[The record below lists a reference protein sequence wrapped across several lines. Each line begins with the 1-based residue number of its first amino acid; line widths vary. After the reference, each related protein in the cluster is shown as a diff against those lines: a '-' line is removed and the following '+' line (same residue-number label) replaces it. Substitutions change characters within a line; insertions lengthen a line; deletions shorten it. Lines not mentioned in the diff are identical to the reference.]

1 LVEIVYILLIAL
13 GSTGV
18 GLALLR
24 KFGPIFSSRAEE
36 LVFSVGIGLGCLAL
50 STMLLGLIG
59 ILYAPVFYLLLLV
72 GLLLGRKELLGI
84 SGRLQGRLINGS
96 PDWTSYSFGIAILIG
111 LALALNLLRAL
122 MPPHG
127 AVDPLA
133 YHLAL
138 PSIYLSKHYLSFE
151 RTITG
156 TLYPDNIGML
166 YTAAM
171 GLRSAALA
179 QVVHWFMGAMTVV
192 AIWCFCRDYFNSQVG
207 IFAAAIYAF
216 TPVFVFFS
224 PLAYVDV
231 GVAFF
236 QFLSLWALFKWMRE
250 GEERTLLLVGVLTGF
265 AMGAKHTALFLGVA
279 SALMIL
285 VRLVMGKRT
294 LPQII
299 RSLLLFGGVALL
311 LALPWYVRAYYYSG
325 NPVWPIAND
334 FFGGLPYGSSF
345 SLGKLSGSGAS
356 GYEWD
361 RLLHLL
367 YVTSTSLW
375 EWAWNGQLGWQ
386 RATGILYLALT
397 PVAFLYWQVTRVRWL
412 ILCSGIY
419 YLLIVLYVDGNPRY
433 NLAFFALM
441 SILAGWGAQR
451 FSGHRFRALQVIFK
465 ATFVVALLSSLA
477 QSYALAYPAIHRL
490 LARQN
495 PEQYLLANEGNYK
508 AFTYV
513 NQHLSSSA
521 KVLLQGIVKGYYCER
536 EYMWDHP
543 YQALLQYDDYETPEQ
558 LHAQL
563 KKLGITHI
571 VRMIQVPAS
580 RIALGYPQYFAD
592 PLQEAYRKRYLK
604 LLYRDSGYVVFE
616 VTNPG

>member
-1 LVEIVYILLIAL
+1 LVEILYILLIAL

-18 GLALLR
+18 GLALVR

-84 SGRLQGRLINGS
+84 SGRLQGRLINSS

-111 LALALNLLRAL
+111 VALALNLLRAL

-179 QVVHWFMGAMTVV
+179 QVVHWFLGAMTVV

-207 IFAAAIYAF
+207 VFAAAIYAF

-265 AMGAKHTALFLGVA
+265 AMGAKHTAIFLGVA
-279 SALMIL
+279 SALMIFI
-285 VRLVMGKRT
+285 RLLMWKRT
-294 LPQII
+294 LPQIAQ
-299 RSLLLFGGVALL
+299 SLLIFGGVAIV
-311 LALPWYVRAYYYSG
+311 LAMPWYLRAYYFAG

-345 SLGKLSGSGAS
+345 SVGNLSRAGDSGV
-356 GYEWD
+356 EWE
-361 RLLHLL
+361 RIRHLVH
-367 YVTSTSLW
+367 VTGISLW

-386 RATGILYLALT
+386 RATGVLYLALT
-397 PVAFLYWQVTRVRWL
+397 PVAILYWQQARVRWL
-412 ILCSGIY
+412 IICSVVY
-419 YLLIVLYVDGNPRY
+419 YFLVVLFVDGNPRY
-433 NLAFFALM
+433 NLAFFALL
-441 SILAGWGAQR
+441 SILAGWVSQR
-451 FSGHRFRALQVIFK
+451 FSVHRFRIFQILFK
-465 ATFVVALLSSLA
+465 ASFVVALVFSLA
-477 QSYALAYPAIHRL
+477 QSYALAYPAIYRL
-490 LARQN
+490 QSRQN
-495 PEQYLLANEGNYK
+495 PEQFLLTNEGNYK
-508 AFTYV
+508 AFSFV
-513 NQHLSSSA
+513 NQHLALDA
-521 KVLLQGIVKGYYCER
+521 KVLLQGIVKGYYCQR

-543 YQALLQYDDYETPEQ
+543 YQTLLQYGDYETSDQ
-558 LHAQL
+558 LL
-563 KKLGITHI
+563 NRLSYLGITHI
-571 VRMIQVPAS
+571 VRMIQIPAS
-580 RIALGYPQYFAD
+580 RVAMGYPQYFTD
-592 PLQEAYRKRYLK
+592 QLQEDFRKKYLK
-604 LLYRDSGYVVFE
+604 LLYRDAGYVVFE
-616 VTNPG
+616 IIYPS